1 MKNRVIRLAL
11 VGGLALAASTP
22 FTATAN
28 AFVCPD
34 EVDVVCQTY
43 GLVCRYVPEG
53 SKVNPHAL
61 LCESFA

>member
-22 FTATAN
+22 FTTSAH

-34 EVDVVCQTY
+34 EVYVVCQTY
-43 GLVCRYVPEG
+43 GLACQYVPEG
-53 SKVNPHAL
+53 GKVNPHTL